1 MQKLVFATNK
11 PVALHLHAIEGKE
24 RESQFGGPQHLFSA
38 EEGVFYVSEAAGKMI
53 TGQLKKLG
61 VQPGDPVEICK
72 AEIDAG
78 RGRKSVQWIVSVPLA
93 EGKTPEPQ
101 AEVPAPRLVA
111 VPARTAAQDATTR
124 PRWADVL
131 AQNTSVLVDVYAE
144 VLRHASETH
153 GNAVKPESIQSLLVT
168 MFIQYAQK
176 GGLTSN
182 A

>member
-1 MQKLVFATNK
+1 MNKLVFSTNK
-11 PVALHLHAIEGKE
+11 PIALHLHAIEGKE

-53 TGQLKKLG
+53 AAQLKKLG

-72 AEIDAG
+72 AETDAG
-78 RGRKSVQWIVSVPLA
+78 RGRKQIQWLVSVPLA
-93 EGKTPEPQ
+93 EGPPPEPP

-111 VPARTAAQDATTR
+111 VPARTAATAAPER
-124 PRWADVL
+124 PRWAETL
-131 AQNTSVLVDVYAE
+131 TIHTNALIDVYAT
-144 VLRHASETH
+144 VLRHANEQQA
-153 GNAVKPESIQSLLVT
+153 GIRPDDVRALLTT

-176 GGLTSN
+176 GGLNSN